1 MRRTG
6 EIEQNAVM
14 GPRTFVLLACSDY
27 WAGIFVVAILLTEVR
42 AGATELR
49 LRFKDEEGHAVRPAS
64 AELLLVAWG
73 DAVRLNL
80 ETGVLETSYGPK
92 RILLRIGA
100 PGLKLTLGEPLVLSL
115 DEAWLQSRWPERFQD
130 MNGASICICRPTA
143 MSRFVRKDSY
153 G

>member
-1 MRRTG
+1 
-6 EIEQNAVM
+6 M